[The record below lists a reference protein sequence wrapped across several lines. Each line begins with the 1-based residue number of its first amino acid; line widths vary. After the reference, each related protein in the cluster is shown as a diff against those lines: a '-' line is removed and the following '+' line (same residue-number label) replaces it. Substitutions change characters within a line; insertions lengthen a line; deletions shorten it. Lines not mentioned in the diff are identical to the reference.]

1 MTDSVL
7 SQEVHA
13 RPMGQRDG
21 PFPKGR
27 KASSA
32 SGPSQGCLVAVGSEP
47 SAMVQASGGPSLV
60 RAAGPVSPGGTA
72 TLNLVS
78 YHFLCLCGIVL
89 VSWFPVSLTFS
100 AVSGLKPYSLP
111 SQPASPLTKRPDQ
124 TTRG

>member
-78 YHFLCLCGIVL
+78 YHFYSCFSVL
-89 VSWFPVSLTFS
+89 SVLFLAFPSHAQLWPD
-100 AVSGLKPYSLP
+100 LKPYSLAIP
-111 SQPASPLTKRPDQ
+111 NPVSLP
-124 TTRG
+124 